1 MRVMLKFYAF
11 GPQGNAVQHLN
22 GAGNVIGAA
31 MYDSYG
37 SATSTNW
44 AGNPFGYG
52 ARFGY
57 YTDPESG
64 LCLLTYRYYSP
75 AHGSFLTRDPSGAEP
90 YLYAYAKQNP
100 VTGHD
105 PGGLADI
112 IAVPGIPGFPDHEY
126 IRFNLIQCQ
135 IPGVPCNKKHRSSF
149 GFWPSGSDT
158 WSEPGKLNGG
168 FNGEPDPEAPGG
180 RENNGGARPPAS
192 GLEPNGCFSHDNN
205 LGFELA
211 LCDCIAQSSQNLPN
225 YRFPIYVCYD
235 WAGQMFE
242 CASYGSGMNG
252 LPIGLH
258 NGCGVFE
265 L

>member
-90 YLYAYAKQNP
+90 NLYAYAKQNP
-100 VTGHD
+100 VIGHD
-105 PGGLADI
+105 PSGLAEMKF
-112 IAVPGIPGFPDHEY
+112 VPPTLGGGAPHWFLHFD
-126 IRFNLIQCQ
+126 LIQCH
-135 IPGVPCNKKHRSSF
+135 IPGYPCAGKGHEYPMVSYGFYPGTAWPWGPGRLNTGPWPKSAPPTYNKNLNDPHN
-149 GFWPSGSDT
+149 GPGSYN
-158 WSEPGKLNGG
+158 WGRYYY
-168 FNGEPDPEAPGG
+168 GEHSLA
-180 RENNGGARPPAS
+180 
-192 GLEPNGCFSHDNN
+192 
-205 LGFELA
+205 FELR
-211 LCDCIAQSSQNLPN
+211 LCDCIAQSSQNLPG
-225 YRFPIYVCYD
+225 YYFPFYCCKD
-235 WAGQMFE
+235 WAYDMMN
-242 CASYGSGMNG
+242 CAV
-252 LPIGLH
+252 LPTTASFLT
-258 NGCGVFE
+258 